1 MKELAIKIRHRC
13 NTKEIWESVNPL
25 LDQGE
30 IGIQIP
36 TPGDMDNPNARW
48 FFKFGDGKH
57 RWKDLPWASADGD
70 FVTDIYL
77 ENQGMAA
84 DAKAT
89 GDAIKA
95 LQAKLYSPLVLTIKD
110 KTGTREK
117 TVTPPSSII
126 FELGYNGEIE
136 TEGAKIVDFN
146 NKEYPISAN
155 ELKNKQKTISGLSF
169 SLSKTSKSTFKFIFK
184 AKESGNPGNNDTIT
198 ERSSECKVVFADKTR
213 YGFCNINED
222 GQTFLNDLPNKN
234 YNTSVDA
241 LFTPS
246 GAQYFYIC
254 YPSYLGNLTAYVNG
268 FKTTFDALEDI
279 YYDYGESLQVKYK
292 VYRSPELYS
301 LKDIPVKFS
310 IG

>member
-1 MKELAIKIRHRC
+1 MKQMIARFCQRYNPAAVWKDC
-13 NTKEIWESVNPL
+13 NPILEEGEMGVESDTRL
-25 LDQGE
+25 
-30 IGIQIP
+30 
-36 TPGDMDNPNARW
+36 
-48 FFKFGDGKH
+48 FKFGDGITPW
-57 RWKDLPWASADGD
+57 RDLQYA
-70 FVTDIYL
+70 VTGGGGYAEVDETL
-77 ENQGMAA
+77 TEEGKPA
-84 DAKAT
+84 DAKAA
-89 GDAIKA
+89 GDAIRA

-117 TVTPPSSII
+117 TVTPPSSIT

-169 SLSKTSKSTFKFIFK
+169 SLSKTSKSTFKFVFK
-184 AKESGNPGNNDTIT
+184 AKESRNPGNNDTIT